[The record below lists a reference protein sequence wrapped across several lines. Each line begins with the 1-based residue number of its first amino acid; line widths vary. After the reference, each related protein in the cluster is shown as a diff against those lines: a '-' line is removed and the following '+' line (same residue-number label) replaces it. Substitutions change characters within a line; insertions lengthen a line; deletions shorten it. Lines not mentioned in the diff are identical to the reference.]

1 MAKNK
6 LRKFSEMA
14 EFKNVFQ
21 PPKKGYIEKPFELKG
36 KWNENFFK
44 NNNPIVL
51 ELGCGKGE
59 YTIELAKRNNNKNY
73 IGVDIKGARIW
84 KGAKTAID
92 LELNNVSFLRTKI
105 NYITN
110 FFAENEI
117 SEIWITFPDPQPKK
131 AKNRL
136 TSDIFL
142 NYYQKILKNNSIIH
156 LKTDS
161 FELHQYTI
169 HLLIKNSIKPLE
181 LYSDIYSSNVNPILT
196 QVQTHYEKL
205 FLAENKK
212 ITYLSFRLDT
222 NKNIE
227 APDKIE
233 ILGYNY

>member
-21 PPKKGYIEKPFELKG
+21 PPNKGYIKEDFELRG
-36 KWNENFFK
+36 KWNKNFFK
-44 NNNPIVL
+44 NSNPIIL

-59 YTIELAKRNNNKNY
+59 YTIELAKRDKNKNY
-73 IGVDIKGARIW
+73 IGIDIKGARIW

-92 LELNNVSFLRTKI
+92 LELNNVAFLRAKV
-105 NYITN
+105 NYINN

-161 FELHQYTI
+161 FELFQYTI
-169 HLLIKNSIKPLE
+169 HLLIKNKIEPLE
-181 LYSDIYSSNVNPILT
+181 LYSDIYSSKVNSIIT

-212 ITYLSFRLDT
+212 ITYLSFRLNT